1 MRLIDVSFERPA
13 MNLALDEV
21 LLDSLESGRAGE
33 TLRFWESPS
42 PFVVLGVSQVL
53 AEHVDEAACAA
64 ERVTVMRRCTA
75 GGCVLQGPGSLN
87 YTLILAHEGRAEL
100 ATIRSSYV
108 YILGCI
114 AEALGARG
122 IDARH
127 MGICDL
133 AVGDMKFSGN
143 AQRRRKRGILHHGT
157 LLYGLDL
164 ELVERCL
171 SEPADRPEYRR
182 DRKHARFVRNVD
194 LTTETLKTAV
204 REAFNVEDEAAAPL
218 AEELAAA
225 ERLAHEKYD
234 IPEWTRRR

>member
-1 MRLIDVSFERPA
+1 MALRLIDKSFELA
-13 MNLALDEV
+13 GMNLALDEV

-33 TLRFWESPS
+33 TLRFWESPA

-53 AEHVDEAACAA
+53 AEHVDEAACVAA
-64 ERVTVMRRCTA
+64 GVSVVRRCTA

-87 YTLILAHEGRAEL
+87 YTLVLAHEGRAEL

-108 YILGCI
+108 YILGRI
-114 AEALGARG
+114 VEALRGRG

-133 AVGDMKFSGN
+133 AVEEMKFSGN

-164 ELVERCL
+164 DLV
-171 SEPADRPEYRR
+171 
-182 DRKHARFVRNVD
+182 
-194 LTTETLKTAV
+194 
-204 REAFNVEDEAAAPL
+204 
-218 AEELAAA
+218 
-225 ERLAHEKYD
+225 
-234 IPEWTRRR
+234 